1 VIPSAH
7 EASAFLDGLLTDLYR
22 RSAIGSASAAPSLIP
37 IIDDPA
43 LARQV
48 LARPDI
54 FVKNYDF
61 LDDMARGRFSAN
73 GEEWRQRA
81 SLTRSWYLAAH
92 KTMDAEQVRAI
103 YARHLSD
110 GYELDADT
118 LFTRFGAASVEV
130 FSRAIGLPCALPW
143 PADLVSHMRAL
154 LKVRQWI
161 DWNGCAEGS
170 LRQVQEQQRAMTAQ
184 LRALWHASGTA
195 RMLMDELEMRGMPI
209 AGFDAAQELIQIIL
223 AASEATASSLL
234 WAVEALSQQAAM
246 QQQLA
251 GDPAGL
257 ERFIAEVLR
266 LFPPIP
272 YLTRRCVANHE
283 FAGAKW
289 SAGQVLS
296 ISIVGIQR
304 HPGHWSHPWQ
314 FDAARPEFDTGSAPF
329 AYMPFSR
336 GERVCA
342 GMRLAMLE
350 LRGGLEALLGLRRCV
365 AGPTPT
371 RFAYGLS
378 SYPRTSLRAVRIDA
392 PAPFCPTA

>member
-1 VIPSAH
+1 MIPSAQQ
-7 EASAFLDGLLTDLYR
+7 ASAFLDGLLADLYR
-22 RSAIGSASAAPSLIP
+22 RSASGPASPAPSPIP
-37 IIDDPA
+37 VIDDPA
-43 LARQV
+43 IARQV

-54 FVKNYDF
+54 FAKNYDF
-61 LDDMARGRFSAN
+61 LDDMARGRVSAN
-73 GEEWRQRA
+73 GEDWRQRA

-92 KTMDAEQVRAI
+92 KKVNLEQVRAI

-110 GYELDADT
+110 GAELDAGT
-118 LFTRFGAASVEV
+118 LFARFGAASVEV
-130 FSRAIGLPCALPW
+130 FSRSIGLPCALPW
-143 PADLVSHMRAL
+143 PADLVSHMREL

-161 DWNGCAEGS
+161 DWNGCAEES
-170 LRQVQEQQRAMTAQ
+170 LRQVQGQQAAMTAQ
-184 LRALWHASGTA
+184 LRALWQASGEG
-195 RMLMDELEMRGMPI
+195 RRLMDELAARGMPI

-223 AASEATASSLL
+223 AASETTASSLL
-234 WAVEALSQQAAM
+234 WAAEALSEQAAM

-251 GDPAGL
+251 ADPSGL

-272 YLTRRCVANHE
+272 YLTRRCIADHD
-283 FAGAKW
+283 FSGATW
-289 SAGQVLS
+289 RAGQLLS

-304 HPGHWSHPWQ
+304 HPAHWSHPWQ
-314 FDAARPEFDTGSAPF
+314 FDAARPEFDAGSTPI

-350 LRGGLEALLGLRRCV
+350 LRAGLEALLSLRRCV

-371 RFAYGLS
+371 HFAYGLS

-392 PAPFCPTA
+392 AAAVGAAA

>member
-1 VIPSAH
+1 M
-7 EASAFLDGLLTDLYR
+7 SAFLDGLLTDLYR
-22 RSAIGSASAAPSLIP
+22 RSGAAAPAPSPIS

-43 LARQV
+43 TARQI

-61 LDDMARGRFSAN
+61 LEDLGRGRFSAN
-73 GEEWRQRA
+73 GDEWRQRA

-92 KTMDAEQVRAI
+92 KTVDGAQVRAI
-103 YARHLSD
+103 YARQLCA
-110 GYELDADT
+110 GTELDADT
-118 LFTRFGAASVEV
+118 LFARFGAASVEV
-130 FSRAIGLPCALPW
+130 FSRSIGLPGALPW
-143 PADLVSHMRAL
+143 PADLLSRMREL
-154 LKVRQWI
+154 LKVRQWM
-161 DWNGCAEGS
+161 DWNACTQES
-170 LRQVQEQQRAMTAQ
+170 LQQVQGQ
-184 LRALWHASGTA
+184 LADMRQELRGLWHASAEGRTVLA
-195 RMLMDELEMRGMPI
+195 ELAARGMPI
-209 AGFDAAQELIQIIL
+209 ADFDAAQELLQNML
-223 AASEATASSLL
+223 AASETTASSLL
-234 WAVEALSQQAAM
+234 WAAEALSQQACM

-251 GDPAGL
+251 ADSSGL
-257 ERFIAEVLR
+257 DSFISEVLR
-266 LFPPIP
+266 LFPPVP

-283 FAGAKW
+283 FAGATW

-314 FDAARPEFDTGSAPF
+314 FDAARPEFAGAARPF

-336 GERVCA
+336 GERACA

-350 LRGGLEALLGLRRCV
+350 LRGGLEALLGLRRCH
-365 AGPTPT
+365 AGPGPT

-392 PAPFCPTA
+392 APPLGPAA